1 MTPTPLDL
9 ASSGLFPA
17 ARGSVFLKREDTHEL
32 GAFKWRGALPTLAR
46 YGAEGADAVVTASTG
61 NHGAATAWA
70 AEREGVRAIVFV
82 PEVTSET
89 KLGLMAA
96 LGAEIRFHG
105 ADMDEAKEEA
115 RRFAADTGLP
125 FFEDGAEPTQ
135 FDGYGEIAVE
145 LLDQLG
151 EPPAAVVV
159 PVGNG
164 ALLIGIGRVLA
175 ERSPSTLRVGVV
187 AAGAPVMAESWDA
200 GDVVEDERS
209 ETFADGLA
217 VRVAIPAAVE
227 ELVSVAQ
234 RMLRVSERAARG
246 GRGRVRASRD
256 PGRGRGRGVA
266 RGPGPARSDRGPGRP
281 HRHRPQHRRRA
292 LAARRRRQRRVSGL
306 ASASRPGG
314 AGPQGRALPVRPGS
328 AAAGPGRSAALPRSA
343 SAT

>member
-1 MTPTPLDL
+1 VDAARARLGGAAAPVSPTPLELL
-9 ASSGLFPA
+9 AGREA
-17 ARGSVFLKREDTHEL
+17 VYLKREDTHEL
-32 GAFKWRGALPTLAR
+32 GAFKWRGALPTLAQ
-46 YGAEGADAVVTASTG
+46 YAAHGADAVVTASTG

-82 PEVTSET
+82 PEVASET

-96 LGAEIRFHG
+96 LGAEIRHHG

-115 RRFAADTGLP
+115 RRFAADAGLP
-125 FFEDGAEPTQ
+125 FFEDGAEPAQ

-175 ERSPSTLRVGVV
+175 ERSPSTQRVGVV

-200 GDVVEDERS
+200 GEVVEDDRS

-217 VRVAIPAAVE
+217 VRVAIPQAVE
-227 ELVSVAQ
+227 ELVSLAQ
-234 RMLRVSERAARG
+234 RMLRVSERELAAAVAVYASAG
-246 GRGRVRASRD
+246 IRVEGA
-256 PGRGRGRGVA
+256 GA
-266 RGPGPARSDRGPGRP
+266 A
-281 HRHRPQHRRRA
+281 A
-292 LAARRRRQRRVSGL
+292 LAGL
-306 ASASRPGG
+306 TRLDPVE
-314 AGPQGRALPVRPGS
+314 GPVVLIVTGRNIDDELWQLAVDDSDAFPD
-328 AAAGPGRSAALPRSA
+328 
-343 SAT
+343 